1 MTNDRLTLCPQI
13 RFRAVDEEG
22 VIVHTERGV
31 AIVVNAQGLRTLEL
45 IRERGS
51 RRAVIEQLAAEY
63 DAPETAIA
71 ADVDAFLIQLREQQ
85 LIEAAA

>member
-1 MTNDRLTLCPQI
+1 MTDDRLTLCPQVL
-13 RFRAVDEEG
+13 FRVVDEEG
-22 VIVHTERGV
+22 VVVHPERGV
-31 AIVVNAQGLRTLEL
+31 AIVVNPQGLRILEL

-63 DAPETAIA
+63 EAPETTIA

-85 LIEAAA
+85 LLEASV